1 MILLVLMT
9 ALLMTARIHHVFVWC
24 HIVTSAHVYRR
35 QNHTLKSPRL
45 ITPAQLSRLEYVH
58 SKGFIHRDIKP
69 ENFLMG
75 RSQHSNVVHIV
86 DFGLAKRY
94 MDPRSRRHINYRE
107 DKSLTGVLV
116 VELMSAVFPCT
127 WYIDA
132 RGISLHVLGAPCR
145 CVSLNALRVCKR
157 VAVERLTYAPIHN

>member
-1 MILLVLMT
+1 MKI
-9 ALLMTARIHHVFVWC
+9 
-24 HIVTSAHVYRR
+24 
-35 QNHTLKSPRL
+35 

-94 MDPRSRRHINYRE
+94 MDPRSRRHIPYRE
-107 DKSLTGVLV
+107 DKSLTG
-116 VELMSAVFPCT
+116 M
-127 WYIDA
+127 YISFED
-132 RGISLHVLGAPCR
+132 LLGMADTR
-145 CVSLNALRVCKR
+145 
-157 VAVERLTYAPIHN
+157 